1 MSQTQ
6 AFCPAG
12 TEIAFAS
19 LASPSV
25 YTTIGEA
32 TMIKRSGSKRET
44 DDATNHDSTSG
55 YREYI
60 STIKDGGEYTVD
72 YNLVPGNNGQA
83 LVSALFESGDTV
95 NWKVTMPNT
104 KGHFT
109 FSAFIQE
116 YGNVDFPVDKK
127 ATSSLKIKVTG
138 PVVENF
144 GS

>member
-19 LASPSV
+19 IAAPTV
-25 YTTIGEA
+25 FTPIGEV
-32 TMIKRSGSKRET
+32 TSIKKSGQKRET
-44 DDATNHDSTSG
+44 DDATNMDSTSG

-60 STIKDGGEYTVD
+60 GTIKDGGEYTID
-72 YNLVPGNNGQA
+72 YNFVPGNAGQA
-83 LVSALFESGDTV
+83 SVSYLYESGDVV
-95 NWKVTMPNT
+95 NWKLTMPNT

-109 FSAFIQE
+109 FSAFIAE
-116 YGNVDFPVDKK
+116 YGNFDFPVDKK
-127 ATSSLKIKVTG
+127 ATASLKVKVSG
-138 PVVENF
+138 PVIETF